1 MKGLFIT
8 FEGLDGSGKTTQIA
22 LLADYLKRKG
32 REVIT
37 TIEPGGTNL
46 GDRIRQILLDKNNE
60 GMSNK
65 AETFLFEASR
75 AELVSKVIAPAL
87 GSGKIIICDRFFDS
101 TIAYQGIARGLGVE
115 KVMELSLWATD
126 GIVPDL
132 TFLLSVDVEG
142 GEKRLSGS
150 SKNRDR
156 IESEEEKFKQRIF
169 DGYIELAR
177 KYSGRIVLI
186 DAKQEIK
193 TIFSQIRER
202 VDKELDKL

>member
-32 REVIT
+32 RQVIT
-37 TIEPGGTNL
+37 TIEPGGTTL
-46 GDRIRQILLDKNNE
+46 GDRIRQILLDKINA
-60 GMSNK
+60 GMSHK
-65 AETFLFEASR
+65 AEAFLFEASR

-87 GSGKIIICDRFFDS
+87 DSGKIIICDRFFDS
-101 TIAYQGIARGLGVE
+101 TIAYQGIARGLGAE

-186 DAKQEIK
+186 DARQKIK
-193 TIFSQIRER
+193 TIFNQIRER
-202 VDKELDKL
+202 VDRELDKL

>member
-32 REVIT
+32 RQVIT

-46 GDRIRQILLDKNNE
+46 GDRIRQILLDKNNA

-177 KYSGRIVLI
+177 KYSDRIVLI

-202 VDKELDKL
+202 VDRELDKL

>member
-37 TIEPGGTNL
+37 TIEPGGTTL
-46 GDRIRQILLDKNNE
+46 GDRIRQILLDKNNA
-60 GMSNK
+60 GMSHK

-193 TIFSQIRER
+193 TIFNQIRER
-202 VDKELDKL
+202 VDRELDKL

>member
-32 REVIT
+32 HQVIT

-46 GDRIRQILLDKNNE
+46 GDRIRQILLDKNNA

-126 GIVPDL
+126 GIIPDL

>member
-202 VDKELDKL
+202 VDRELDKL

>member
-32 REVIT
+32 HQVIT

-46 GDRIRQILLDKNNE
+46 GDRIRQILLDKNNA

-101 TIAYQGIARGLGVE
+101 TIAYQGIARGLGME
-115 KVMELSLWATD
+115 KIMELSLWATD
-126 GIVPDL
+126 GIIPDL

>member
-32 REVIT
+32 HQVIT

-46 GDRIRQILLDKNNE
+46 GDRIRQILLDKNNA

-202 VDKELDKL
+202 VDRELDKL

>member
-22 LLADYLKRKG
+22 LLVDYLKGKG

-37 TIEPGGTNL
+37 TIEPGGTAL
-46 GDRIRQILLDKNNE
+46 GDKIRQMLLDRNNA
-60 GMSNK
+60 GMSHK

-87 GSGKIIICDRFFDS
+87 VSGKIIICDRFFDS
-101 TIAYQGIARGLGVE
+101 TIVYQGIARGLGGD
-115 KVMELSLWATD
+115 KVMELSLWAAD
-126 GIVPDL
+126 EIVPDL
-132 TFLLSVDVEG
+132 TFLLSVDVDG

-150 SKNRDR
+150 SKSRDR
-156 IESEEEKFKQRIF
+156 IENEEEKFKQRIF

-177 KYSGRIVLI
+177 KYSSRIVLI

-193 TIFSQIRER
+193 TIFNQIRER
-202 VDKELDKL
+202 VDRELDKL

>member
-46 GDRIRQILLDKNNE
+46 GDRIRQILLDKNNA

>member
-1 MKGLFIT
+1 MNGLFIT

-37 TIEPGGTNL
+37 TIEPGGTAL
-46 GDRIRQILLDKNNE
+46 GDRIRQILLDRNNA
-60 GMSNK
+60 GMSHK

-87 GSGKIIICDRFFDS
+87 DSGKIIICDRFFDS
-101 TIAYQGIARGLGVE
+101 TIAYQGIARGLGVK

-132 TFLLSVDVEG
+132 TFLLSVDVDG
-142 GEKRLSGS
+142 GEKRLSCS

-177 KYSGRIVLI
+177 KYSDRIVLI
-186 DAKQEIK
+186 DAKQDIK
-193 TIFSQIRER
+193 TIFNLIRER
-202 VDKELDKL
+202 VDRELDKL

>member
-1 MKGLFIT
+1 
-8 FEGLDGSGKTTQIA
+8 
-22 LLADYLKRKG
+22 
-32 REVIT
+32 
-37 TIEPGGTNL
+37 
-46 GDRIRQILLDKNNE
+46 
-60 GMSNK
+60 
-65 AETFLFEASR
+65 
-75 AELVSKVIAPAL
+75 
-87 GSGKIIICDRFFDS
+87 
-101 TIAYQGIARGLGVE
+101 
-115 KVMELSLWATD
+115 MELSLWATD
-126 GIVPDL
+126 GIIPDL

-193 TIFSQIRER
+193 TIFNQIRER
-202 VDKELDKL
+202 VEKELDKL

>member
-37 TIEPGGTNL
+37 TIEPGGTTL
-46 GDRIRQILLDKNNE
+46 GDRIRQILLDKNNA
-60 GMSNK
+60 GMSHK

-87 GSGKIIICDRFFDS
+87 DSGKIIICDRFFDS
-101 TIAYQGIARGLGVE
+101 TIAYQGIARGLGAE

-186 DAKQEIK
+186 DARQKIK
-193 TIFSQIRER
+193 TIFNQIRER
-202 VDKELDKL
+202 VDRELDKL

>member
-1 MKGLFIT
+1 MRGLFIT

-32 REVIT
+32 RQVIT
-37 TIEPGGTNL
+37 TIEPGGTTL
-46 GDRIRQILLDKNNE
+46 GDRIRQILLDKNNA
-60 GMSNK
+60 GMSHK

-87 GSGKIIICDRFFDS
+87 DSGKIIICDRFFDS

-169 DGYIELAR
+169 DGYIVLAR
-177 KYSGRIVLI
+177 KYSSRIVLI
-186 DAKQEIK
+186 DAKQKIK
-193 TIFSQIRER
+193 TIFNQIRER
-202 VDKELDKL
+202 VDRELDKL

>member
-37 TIEPGGTNL
+37 TIEPGGTTL
-46 GDRIRQILLDKNNE
+46 GDRIRQILLDKNNA
-60 GMSNK
+60 GMSHK
-65 AETFLFEASR
+65 AEIFLFEASR

-193 TIFSQIRER
+193 TIFNQIRER
-202 VDKELDKL
+202 VDRELDRL

>member
-37 TIEPGGTNL
+37 TIEPGGTTL
-46 GDRIRQILLDKNNE
+46 GDRIRQILLDKNNA
-60 GMSNK
+60 GMSHK

-169 DGYIELAR
+169 NGYIELAR

-193 TIFSQIRER
+193 TIFNQIRER
-202 VDKELDKL
+202 VDRELDKL

>member
-32 REVIT
+32 RQVIT

-46 GDRIRQILLDKNNE
+46 GDRIRQILLDKNNA
-60 GMSNK
+60 GMSHK

-202 VDKELDKL
+202 VDRELDKL

>member
-37 TIEPGGTNL
+37 TIEPGGTTL
-46 GDRIRQILLDKNNE
+46 GDRIRQILLDKNNA
-60 GMSNK
+60 GMSHK

-101 TIAYQGIARGLGVE
+101 TVAYQGIARGLGVE

-193 TIFSQIRER
+193 TIFNQIRER
-202 VDKELDKL
+202 VDRELDKL